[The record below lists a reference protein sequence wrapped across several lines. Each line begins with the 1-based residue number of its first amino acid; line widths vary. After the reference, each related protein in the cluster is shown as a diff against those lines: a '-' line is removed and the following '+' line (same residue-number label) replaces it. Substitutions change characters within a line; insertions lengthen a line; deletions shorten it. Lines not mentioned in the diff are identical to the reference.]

1 MKIELLRADVS
12 SIKVDALIY
21 PSQSPH
27 VDGVGEVP
35 AGSAVVTSAGN
46 LLCKFVIHAVGPRTD
61 EKDQAKILR
70 DATRSALER
79 AEELAIASVAFMAS
93 RNGMFGFPMDF
104 CAPVMLEATVAFRP
118 RARSLQRVIY
128 CLFGNEAYENFK
140 RVLDGI
146 DQ

>member
-1 MKIELLRADVS
+1 MNIELLRADIS

-21 PSQSPH
+21 PSQSRH

-35 AGSAVVTSAGN
+35 SGNAVVTSAGN
-46 LLCKFVIHAVGPRTD
+46 LLCKFVIHAIGPQVTD
-61 EKDQAKILR
+61 VDQKKILH

-93 RNGMFGFPMDF
+93 RNGMFGFPIDF
-104 CAPVMLEATVAFRP
+104 CAPVMLGATLEFRP

-128 CLFGNEAYENFK
+128 CLFGTESYERF
-140 RVLDGI
+140 RHVLEEI
-146 DQ
+146 ES

>member
-46 LLCKFVIHAVGPRTD
+46 LLCKFVIHAIGPRTD
-61 EKDQAKILR
+61 EKDQAKILS

-93 RNGMFGFPMDF
+93 RNSMFGFPIDF
-104 CAPVMLEATVAFRP
+104 CAPVMLDATVAFRP

-128 CLFGNEAYENFK
+128 CLFGNESYENFK

>member
-1 MKIELLRADVS
+1 MNIELLRADIS

-21 PSQSPH
+21 PSQKPH

-35 AGSAVVTSAGN
+35 PGSAVVTSAGN
-46 LLCKFVIHAVGPRTD
+46 LLCKFVIHAIGPRTD

-70 DATRSALER
+70 DATVSALER

-93 RNGMFGFPMDF
+93 RSEMFGFPIAF
-104 CAPVMLEATVAFRP
+104 CAPVMLEATLAFRP

-128 CLFGNEAYENFK
+128 CLFSAESHESFRRALEE
-140 RVLDGI
+140 LE
-146 DQ
+146 Q